1 LKKNVNAGEIRDQAA
16 FFLQVSDLRSLFQQ
30 RPISK
35 ALTKFKLRRI
45 MNPYKM
51 LKMSVS
57 STIVRATMI
66 VCGMMVVGS
75 TLTPAIAKAREV
87 TSEEVAAIR
96 SQLINATTPEEL
108 QAALKS
114 AQEAGAPWQYLY
126 ESVVLYSIKTGDYSL
141 ADTIM
146 AHLKQYANDFTVA
159 NSLLFNSEKQA
170 AVFIRVFLACIDLTK
185 GDKDGALANLQEAQ
199 KLDPETL
206 KVILPHAVT
215 IQKYFNV

>member
-1 LKKNVNAGEIRDQAA
+1 M
-16 FFLQVSDLRSLFQQ
+16 
-30 RPISK
+30 
-35 ALTKFKLRRI
+35 

-51 LKMSVS
+51 LKISVS
-57 STIVRATMI
+57 RTIFRATMI

-75 TLTPAIAKAREV
+75 ALTPEIANARAV
-87 TSEEVAAIR
+87 TNEEAAAIR

-108 QAALKS
+108 QAALKA
-114 AQEAGAPWQYLY
+114 AQLAGAPWQYLY
-126 ESVVLYSIKTGDYSL
+126 ESAVLYSIRTGDYSL
-141 ADTIM
+141 ADTIV
-146 AHLKQYANDFTVA
+146 AHLKQYANEFTVA

-185 GDKDGALANLQEAQ
+185 GDKDGAVANLQEAQ